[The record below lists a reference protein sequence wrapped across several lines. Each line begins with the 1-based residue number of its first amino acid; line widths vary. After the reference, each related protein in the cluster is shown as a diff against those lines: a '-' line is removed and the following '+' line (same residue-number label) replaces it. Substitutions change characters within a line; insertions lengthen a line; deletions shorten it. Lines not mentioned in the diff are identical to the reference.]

1 MKDTVRNIPSSIVFK
16 DENVIVIVFDFGM
29 SIADSIFWI
38 FYGDWMF
45 YYLLFIVVMDG
56 VIG

>member
-16 DENVIVIVFDFGM
+16 DEKEIVIVFDFGM

>member
-38 FYGDWMF
+38 FDVDWMF